1 MKYEFFL
8 TEKSQGAFLN
18 GHRIQVSEQKQVKH
32 SCLVTGFPYTYLD
45 VPNGPLDVFSRLIRE
60 GIPVR
65 RLGSAAIDLCWVA
78 AGRFD
83 GFYEQGLKFTAE
95 DVINMTIE
103 TRKLLPLTPLSVTI
117 PHTLALHEQVLIET
131 EPLIITQLN
140 MFQYS
145 NYDNVTH
152 CYTDASQFKIPFQ
165 RVMIGNITLLS
176 YLQQHYPGSTISPE
190 QIIITFKEAL
200 LQEDKFNG
208 TGPLFIDRVDKTLY
222 SIPGKTGFKYGPSIC
237 SQLYDAMVKYYPERV
252 ITCPTRQTILQSGDS
267 FSFVGIFVGTKEIT
281 INFNIQ
287 IQ

>member
-1 MKYEFFL
+1 MGRCKMM
-8 TEKSQGAFLN
+8 GA
-18 GHRIQVSEQKQVKH
+18 GS
-32 SCLVTGFPYTYLD
+32 SCSTLYNCNVNLKTCGG
-45 VPNGPLDVFSRLIRE
+45 NKK
-60 GIPVR
+60 
-65 RLGSAAIDLCWVA
+65 
-78 AGRFD
+78 
-83 GFYEQGLKFTAE
+83 QGLAVQVDGSMNYNHRFIKTKAIGNRRDVVFT
-95 DVINMTIE
+95 INQLGGVSSSSFSSSAHSHAIGNGIIYKDPFLCYPYCSLPGIQTPAQPLELPDTIE
-103 TRKLLPLTPLSVTI
+103 TD
-117 PHTLALHEQVLIET
+117 
-131 EPLIITQLN
+131 PLIITQLN

-267 FSFVGIFVGTKEIT
+267 FSFVGVFVGTKEIT